1 MLMRRGWLIGL
12 AGLAVAVV
20 VLVAGT
26 VTVARAA
33 DRDNSSMC
41 AYFSDSIG
49 LYSGNP
55 VTQMGYPIGTVTG
68 VEPKGAMVRVDF
80 DLSVDRKLPADVK
93 AVIRSRSLLAD
104 RQLEL
109 VGNYDGG
116 PQLSADHCISIDET
130 ATPKS
135 LSEITGSASDFLKA
149 LSPDNTESVATA
161 VAGLDEALKGQGDNI
176 HALLTNAAGAMSD
189 PDQMVADVGS
199 IITNLAPFSTTAL
212 DNWST
217 AKKVLAVMPKDLEVA
232 STGLWAGVI
241 EFIEG
246 LGPVVAVIY
255 DMQRNY
261 GGEIEAALDYASVGL
276 RIAAGRSD
284 DIKQFLDGIP
294 AMASLVKA
302 DASAPGVSIRHPRI
316 ELRAGNGKVLCRAL
330 EAVRPGSCSVVGDR
344 VRINDLNALDG
355 VLAQARR

>member
-1 MLMRRGWLIGL
+1 MKRGWLIALTGL
-12 AGLAVAVV
+12 ALAVV

-26 VTVARAA
+26 MTVARAT
-33 DRDNSSMC
+33 DRSGSSRC
-41 AYFSDSIG
+41 AYFSESIG
-49 LYSGNP
+49 LYTGNP
-55 VTQMGYPIGTVTG
+55 VTQMGYPIGTVTD
-68 VEPKGAMVRVDF
+68 VEPKGAQVRVDF
-80 DLSVDRKLPADVK
+80 DLSVDRKFPANVK

-109 VGNYDGG
+109 VGNYEGG
-116 PQLSADHCISIDET
+116 PELPADQCISIDHT

-161 VAGLDEALKGQGDNI
+161 VAELDEALKGQGDNI
-176 HALLTNAAGAMSD
+176 HSLLTSAAGAMSD

-212 DNWST
+212 ENWST
-217 AKKVLAVMPKDLEVA
+217 AEEMLAVMPKDLEVA
-232 STGLWAGVI
+232 STGLWAGVA
-241 EFIEG
+241 EFIDG

-255 DMQRNY
+255 DIQRNY
-261 GGEIEAALDYASVGL
+261 GGDVEAALDYASVGL

-284 DIKQFLDGIP
+284 DIKQLLEGIP
-294 AMASLVKA
+294 AMASLVKTDTA
-302 DASAPGVSIRHPRI
+302 APGVRIRHPRV
-316 ELRAGNGKVLCRAL
+316 EVRAANGKVLCQAL
-330 EAVRPGSCSVVGDR
+330 QAVRPGSCSVVGDR
-344 VRINDLNALDG
+344 VRISDLNALDG